1 MGDVG
6 RWLTSI
12 TARARSVLRPGAA
25 ESRMNEEFRFHVEME
40 TARRMREGLPSDAAR
55 RAALV
60 AFGGVERHKEQMRDE
75 RGRRWA
81 DDLGMDVAFGLRQLR
96 RNPGFTTVILV
107 TLALGLGATV
117 AIFSVTN
124 GIVFAPLSFGD
135 PAHLVHIE
143 SSDRDGKPNALSPLN
158 YIDYRD
164 QSYSFEAMAPVD
176 DAHNASLTRPGLPAL
191 RVGIARVGAQF
202 FSLLQVR
209 PERGRFFVAGDDAQG
224 APLIAVLSDAAWR
237 HDFGAD
243 PGIIGH
249 AISLDGKPYTVVG
262 VAAPALRYPVKTD
275 VWTPMIWHPYEIEPG
290 NRSYDFMHAVARL
303 RPGVPVD
310 QARRDLQAVAARLA
324 RQYPRTNSKVGAL
337 VQPLQDHLVGDVR
350 PALLAMLGAVGFVL
364 LIVCANVANLLLV
377 RAAAREP
384 EIAVRTA
391 LGAGRSRLV
400 RQLTTEYLLLAL
412 GGTALGV
419 VAAWWAVRAVVTFG
433 PQTLPRLHD
442 VSMDGRVLLF
452 AAALALATGL
462 VFGLVPALHAA
473 RPDVSRMLRQSTRGS
488 SRGDHHTRDTLVV
501 IEMSL
506 AVVLLVGAGLLTRS
520 FIRLMHVD
528 PGFRSENL
536 IAFDASLDPT
546 KYRYDRDSRAFAN
559 SVIERLQHLPGT
571 EDVAVGAT
579 RPLDAASNFGLGTSF
594 TVRGRPSVPED
605 QRPQTDVYPVSP
617 DFFRTMGIRLIRGRT
632 FTASEDRAE
641 GPPVVVVNQA
651 LARHYFSNEDPIG
664 KYIVLGIT
672 HTTGPSPG
680 DTLHSQGEIV
690 GIVANV
696 KQNSL
701 ADTAVPATY
710 VPYGTMPFDVS
721 VVVRTT
727 ADRRM
732 VESAIRAQLRQLDP
746 DVPVFAMGTVASS
759 LSASLAQP
767 RFYMMLLGAFAAL
780 ALVLAAVGIYGVLS
794 YAVSQRSREIGI
806 RIALGASSRRVAREV
821 LGHGLRMALLGVAI
835 GLAGAVAFTRFIAG
849 LLYGVRPL
857 DALTLTVVT
866 VALIAAA
873 VAACY
878 LPARRAANADPLEA
892 MRAS

>member
-1 MGDVG
+1 
-6 RWLTSI
+6 
-12 TARARSVLRPGAA
+12 
-25 ESRMNEEFRFHVEME
+25 
-40 TARRMREGLPSDAAR
+40 
-55 RAALV
+55 
-60 AFGGVERHKEQMRDE
+60 
-75 RGRRWA
+75 
-81 DDLGMDVAFGLRQLR
+81 
-96 RNPGFTTVILV
+96 
-107 TLALGLGATV
+107 
-117 AIFSVTN
+117 
-124 GIVFAPLSFGD
+124 
-135 PAHLVHIE
+135 
-143 SSDRDGKPNALSPLN
+143 
-158 YIDYRD
+158 
-164 QSYSFEAMAPVD
+164 
-176 DAHNASLTRPGLPAL
+176 
-191 RVGIARVGAQF
+191 
-202 FSLLQVR
+202 
-209 PERGRFFVAGDDAQG
+209 
-224 APLIAVLSDAAWR
+224 
-237 HDFGAD
+237 
-243 PGIIGH
+243 
-249 AISLDGKPYTVVG
+249 
-262 VAAPALRYPVKTD
+262 
-275 VWTPMIWHPYEIEPG
+275 
-290 NRSYDFMHAVARL
+290 
-303 RPGVPVD
+303 
-310 QARRDLQAVAARLA
+310 
-324 RQYPRTNSKVGAL
+324 
-337 VQPLQDHLVGDVR
+337 
-350 PALLAMLGAVGFVL
+350 
-364 LIVCANVANLLLV
+364 
-377 RAAAREP
+377 
-384 EIAVRTA
+384 
-391 LGAGRSRLV
+391 
-400 RQLTTEYLLLAL
+400 
-412 GGTALGV
+412 
-419 VAAWWAVRAVVTFG
+419 
-433 PQTLPRLHD
+433 
-442 VSMDGRVLLF
+442 
-452 AAALALATGL
+452 
-462 VFGLVPALHAA
+462 
-473 RPDVSRMLRQSTRGS
+473 
-488 SRGDHHTRDTLVV
+488 
-501 IEMSL
+501 
-506 AVVLLVGAGLLTRS
+506 
-520 FIRLMHVD
+520 
-528 PGFRSENL
+528 
-536 IAFDASLDPT
+536 
-546 KYRYDRDSRAFAN
+546 
-559 SVIERLQHLPGT
+559 
-571 EDVAVGAT
+571 
-579 RPLDAASNFGLGTSF
+579 
-594 TVRGRPSVPED
+594 
-605 QRPQTDVYPVSP
+605 
-617 DFFRTMGIRLIRGRT
+617 MGIRLIRGRT